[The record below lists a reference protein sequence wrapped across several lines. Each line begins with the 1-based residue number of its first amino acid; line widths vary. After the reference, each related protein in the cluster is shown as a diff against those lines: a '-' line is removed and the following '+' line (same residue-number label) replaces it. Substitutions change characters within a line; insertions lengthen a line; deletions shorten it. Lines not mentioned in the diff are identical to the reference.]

1 MKRMKAKT
9 KRILILVGAILLTVL
24 AVVGLSKATGIAE
37 WDFREPNPDNLY
49 QDFTFVKDE
58 GTLADGEQGV
68 LIEIDE
74 DHVITVE
81 TKSKAKSTVTT
92 TVASGTLKANTSYVF
107 DSGLKDGSKGT
118 IYMSVRNTTTDTV
131 IVSSTREAVVIEALE
146 ADTAV
151 TIEITVVEDAE
162 VNEKLRPVL
171 CKGDDVDEIVS
182 FWK

>member
-1 MKRMKAKT
+1 MFHMKKKT
-9 KRILILVGAILLTVL
+9 QRILTLVGAVLLTVL
-24 AVVGLSKATGIAE
+24 AVVGLSKATGVAE
-37 WDFREPNPDNLY
+37 WDFRKVNPDNLY

-68 LIEIDE
+68 LVEIDE

-81 TKSKAKSTVTT
+81 TKSKAKATLTT

-131 IVSSTREAVVIEALE
+131 IASSTRGAVVIDALE
-146 ADTAV
+146 SDTAV

-171 CKGDDVDEIVS
+171 NKGDDVKDIIS